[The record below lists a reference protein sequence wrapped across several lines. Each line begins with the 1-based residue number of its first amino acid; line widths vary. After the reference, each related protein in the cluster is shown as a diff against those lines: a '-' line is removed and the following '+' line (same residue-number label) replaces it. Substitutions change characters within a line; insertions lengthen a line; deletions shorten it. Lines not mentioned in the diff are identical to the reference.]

1 MKYERRFKNRG
12 FEAFIEELYGS
23 DTVELIRT
31 SNSLPLILIRVE
43 ERCAKL
49 GEDNFEKAPVFD
61 PDGWNPYP
69 EVIPPINSGN
79 DNDTSHWLV
88 QNKAGQM
95 RSMTFY
101 QEYGPERC
109 VKEWKHPEFG
119 VIAFRKLP
127 ETFKKE

>member
-1 MKYERRFKNRG
+1 MKYIRRLKNKN
-12 FEAFIEELYGS
+12 FEA
-23 DTVELIRT
+23 
-31 SNSLPLILIRVE
+31 LIL
-43 ERCAKL
+43 KDY
-49 GEDNFEKAPVFD
+49 GEPVLNIILDITDDDFEIIPVFD

-119 VIAFRKLP
+119 IIAFRKLP